1 MDVMTT
7 LAGEAVTLL
16 PEKAIYWP
24 GERTLFVADVHWGK
38 AAAFR
43 ALSVPVPGGTTTADL
58 ERLSRALDRTQAE
71 RLVVLGDLL
80 HARAGRQPETLAAIS
95 AWRNGRPELSILL
108 VRGNHDESAGDP
120 PVDWR
125 IEVVD
130 EPYLIQP
137 FALRHYPDPS
147 DLGYVLAGHV
157 HPAAYLSGRGG
168 QGLRLPCFLCGP
180 QVAILPA
187 FSSFAGAKVVQPT
200 SADSLYVVAE
210 DEVIP
215 ILTASPT
222 SAAGNAI
229 PGARL
234 KS

>member
-7 LAGEAVTLL
+7 MAGEAVSLL

-43 ALSVPVPGGTTTADL
+43 ALSVPIPGGTTTADL
-58 ERLSRALDRTQAE
+58 ERLSRALDRTGAT
-71 RLVVLGDLL
+71 RLVVLGDML
-80 HARAGRQPETLAAIS
+80 HARAGRQPETLAAIA
-95 AWRNGRPELSILL
+95 AWRSARPDLSMLL

-130 EPYLIQP
+130 EPYPLGP
-137 FALRHYPDPS
+137 FALRHYPEPAES
-147 DLGYVLAGHV
+147 GYVLAGHV

-187 FSSFAGAKVVQPT
+187 FSSFAGAKVVKPT
-200 SADSLYVVAE
+200 AADSLYVVAD

-215 ILTASPT
+215 ILVARETSPASG
-222 SAAGNAI
+222 AVAGD
-229 PGARL
+229 
-234 KS
+234 